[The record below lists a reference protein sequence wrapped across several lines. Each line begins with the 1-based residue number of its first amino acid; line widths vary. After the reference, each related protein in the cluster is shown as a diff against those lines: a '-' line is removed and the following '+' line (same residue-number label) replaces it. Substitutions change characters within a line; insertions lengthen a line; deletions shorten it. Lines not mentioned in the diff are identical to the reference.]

1 MSWMEE
7 NDVPCVFIFV
17 RENSRNISTN
27 LAPYQVLKECM
38 LRQMFILVFYEL
50 VWPSTVAGWAGLE
63 DLVCLPRA
71 RPGREKKANVH
82 SLLHSESPLSPPVFN
97 V

>member
-1 MSWMEE
+1 M
-7 NDVPCVFIFV
+7 DGRKQCPLCFHFCK
-17 RENSRNISTN
+17 RKFPKFSTN

-71 RPGREKKANVH
+71 RPGREKKANIH
-82 SLLHSESPLSPPVFN
+82 SLLHSESPLSPPIFN
-97 V
+97 I